1 MNLYDQWP
9 NEVTVNGQSYR
20 LDLSFDNVLYALKA
34 RRDEGMTMIDRCET
48 FLRLVIK
55 QDMPP
60 ETDWVDVHNAII
72 DLITTAK
79 QRPTRYDINGDPI
92 EPKGDGEPIKT
103 DYDFDF
109 DASYIYAAFRQ
120 AYGIDLIKE
129 QGRLHWL
136 SFAAL
141 FDALPDDTA
150 FVRIRH
156 IRSTKL
162 SDIKDKKQKD
172 AVRRQQHELALP
184 DSDEDDE
191 EGGDSYG
198 S

>member
-34 RRDEGMTMIDRCET
+34 RGDEGMTMIDRCET

-79 QRPTRYDINGDPI
+79 QKPTRYDINGDPI
-92 EPKGDGEPIKT
+92 EPKGESRHFKA
-103 DYDFDF
+103 DYDFDY
-109 DASYIYAAFRQ
+109 DAAYIYAAFRQ
-120 AYGIDLIKE
+120 AYGIDLVKE

-156 IRSTKL
+156 IRATKL
-162 SDIKDKKQKD
+162 SDIKDKKQKE
-172 AVRRQQHELALP
+172 AVRRQQHALALP
-184 DSDEDDE
+184 DTDGEEEE
-191 EGGDSYG
+191 EGDNYG

>member
-1 MNLYDQWP
+1 MNLYDPWP
-9 NEVTVNGQSYR
+9 NEVTVNQHTYR

-34 RRDEGMTMIDRCET
+34 RGDEGMTMMDRCET
-48 FLRLVIK
+48 FLQLVIK

-60 ETDWVDVHNAII
+60 VADWVDVHNAII

-79 QRPTRYDINGDPI
+79 QRPMRYDINGDPI
-92 EPKGDGEPIKT
+92 EPKGDGEHIKA

-120 AYGIDLIKE
+120 TYGIDLVKE
-129 QGRLHWL
+129 QGQLHWL
-136 SFAAL
+136 SFVAL

-156 IRSTKL
+156 IRSTRL
-162 SDIKDKKQKD
+162 GDIKDKKQRD
-172 AVRRQQHELALP
+172 AVRRQQRALALP
-184 DSDEDDE
+184 DDENEE